1 MTTFNKLLDMKGRL
15 CLITGASGSIG
26 SVLSETICE
35 LGADLIIVDKDLGK
49 LNKLK
54 KTLEKKWENNI
65 YSYECDIEYETER
78 KKLFRKINAKFS
90 NLNCLVNNAA
100 FTGSSKLKGW
110 NEPLEKQS
118 LETWRRAFEVNLTA
132 AFHFCQLF
140 FPLLKISK
148 GSNIINISSIYGDY
162 APDWSIYENTSM
174 NNPAAY
180 SVSKAGLNHL
190 TKYLASYFAPNVRV
204 NTISPGGMKRNQDK
218 QFVKKYKNKTLLKRM
233 SKEDDL
239 RGALAYLATDLSEY
253 VTGQNLRVDGGWGI

>member
-1 MTTFNKLLDMKGRL
+1 
-15 CLITGASGSIG
+15 
-26 SVLSETICE
+26 
-35 LGADLIIVDKDLGK
+35 
-49 LNKLK
+49 
-54 KTLEKKWENNI
+54 
-65 YSYECDIEYETER
+65 
-78 KKLFRKINAKFS
+78 
-90 NLNCLVNNAA
+90 
-100 FTGSSKLKGW
+100 
-110 NEPLEKQS
+110 
-118 LETWRRAFEVNLTA
+118 
-132 AFHFCQLF
+132 
-140 FPLLKISK
+140 
-148 GSNIINISSIYGDY
+148 
-162 APDWSIYENTSM
+162 M

>member
-26 SVLSETICE
+26 SVLSETISE

-54 KTLEKKWENNI
+54 KTLEKKWKNNI

-100 FTGSSKLKGW
+100 FIGSSKLKGW

-148 GSNIINISSIYGDY
+148 GSNIIN
-162 APDWSIYENTSM
+162 
-174 NNPAAY
+174 
-180 SVSKAGLNHL
+180 
-190 TKYLASYFAPNVRV
+190 
-204 NTISPGGMKRNQDK
+204 
-218 QFVKKYKNKTLLKRM
+218 
-233 SKEDDL
+233 
-239 RGALAYLATDLSEY
+239 LS
-253 VTGQNLRVDGGWGI
+253 LIHI